1 VSLVILMRH
10 GEALNNV
17 QHILTGRT
25 LVYHLTE
32 RGRLHVNEVVEMLKP
47 LCIEYVYTSPITRA
61 VETAEIVSN
70 RLNLPFSIDE
80 RLTETDMGRLTGMSY
95 FEVLDKYRDLL
106 KRFYNGEDVSDYGLE
121 NFTSIK
127 ARILSMLDY
136 VTDRHRGVNTLLITH
151 LDVIKAVIA
160 ELLKVSADVLLDL
173 KINTA
178 SLTILKHSS
187 SYQLLAYNVLNIS
200 RYKPDD

>member
-1 VSLVILMRH
+1 MSLVVLMRH

-17 QHILTGRT
+17 KHILTGRT

-32 RGRLHVNEVVEMLKP
+32 RGRLHVNEAVEMLKP
-47 LCIEYVYTSPITRA
+47 LCIRYVYTSPITRA
-61 VETAEIVSN
+61 VETAEIVSS
-70 RLNLPFSIDE
+70 RLDIPFSIDE

-95 FEVLDKYRDLL
+95 FDVLDKYRDLL
-106 KRFYNGEDVSDYGLE
+106 KWFYHGEDVSDYGLE
-121 NFTSIK
+121 NFNSIK

-136 VTDRHRGVNTLLITH
+136 VTDKHRGENTLLITH

-187 SYQLLAYNVLNIS
+187 SYQLLAYNVLNTS